1 MEKTFEDF
9 FKDILE
15 HFNELIELQ
24 NNSLLRNEKL
34 NQETGLDIEPVLFD
48 FKELD
53 FIEYDRSINRFKL
66 NVKKLENLC
75 KEKYD
80 K

>member
-1 MEKTFEDF
+1 MNKTFDDF
-9 FKDILE
+9 FKDTIE
-15 HFNELIELQ
+15 YFNSYIELQ
-24 NNSLLRNEKL
+24 NNSLLRTENL

-66 NVKKLENLC
+66 NVNKLENLC